1 MFTHN
6 RDLPPLKLPA
16 ADRDTI
22 LRKAHLLI
30 AEANGCVRPV
40 HRTSTKISACR
51 IPNPNLVSAIQT
63 LFIVKSKLLLTGL
76 LLFVPIAIALR
87 LWPGAENPTAL
98 FICSA
103 IGIIPLAGWMGRA
116 TEALAAQMG
125 EAAGGLLNATFGN
138 AAELIIA
145 VIALSKGL
153 NSVVKASIAG
163 SIIGNILLVFG
174 LSILCGGTKY
184 SEQRFNRTGART
196 SAISLSLA
204 AIALI
209 IPTVFRTAAERSPS
223 GWSPIMEER
232 LSLAIALVLF
242 VTYFCMLGFSLKTHR
257 HFFQG
262 IEGEREEKG
271 EYWSSGKAITVL
283 LVATGFVTLLSEFLV
298 GTIESVRTTLGI
310 TETFL
315 GIIVVAII
323 GNAAEHSTAI
333 LMALKNKMDL
343 SVGIAIGS
351 SLQIA
356 LFVAPL
362 LLFVSYSFG
371 KPMDLEFSR
380 PEVFAVVASV
390 YILFQISGD
399 GETNWIEGVQLLSV
413 YVILGILFF
422 YLPEAVSH

>member
-1 MFTHN
+1 LLGRSPCRWRSQSEFGISY
-6 RDLPPLKLPA
+6 PA
-16 ADRDTI
+16 
-22 LRKAHLLI
+22 
-30 AEANGCVRPV
+30 
-40 HRTSTKISACR
+40 
-51 IPNPNLVSAIQT
+51 
-63 LFIVKSKLLLTGL
+63 LFIVKLKLSGNGL

-87 LWPGAENPTAL
+87 FWPGAEIPTAL

-116 TEALAAQMG
+116 TEALAARMG
-125 EAAGGLLNATFGN
+125 EGAGGLLNATFGN

-153 NSVVKASIAG
+153 TSVVKASITG
-163 SIIGNILLVFG
+163 SIIGNILLVLG

-184 SEQRFNRTGART
+184 SEQRFNPTGART

-204 AIALI
+204 AIALV
-209 IPTVFRTAAERSPS
+209 IPTVFHMAAERSPG
-223 GWSPIMEER
+223 GWNPIMEQR
-232 LSLAIALVLF
+232 LSLAIAVVLF
-242 VTYFCMLGFSLKTHR
+242 VTYFCVLGFSLKTHR

-262 IEGEREEKG
+262 TEGELEEKG
-271 EYWSSGKAITVL
+271 EVWSRGKALMVL
-283 LVATGFVTLLSEFLV
+283 LVATGLVALLSEFLV
-298 GTIESVRTTLGI
+298 GTIENVRATFGI
-310 TETFL
+310 TETFV
-315 GIIVVAII
+315 GVIVIAIV

-333 LMALKNKMDL
+333 LVALKNKMDL

-362 LLFVSYSFG
+362 LIFVSYLFG

-380 PEVFAVVASV
+380 PEVFAMVASV

-413 YVILGILFF
+413 YVVLGILFF
-422 YLPEAVSH
+422 YLPEAVLH

>member
-1 MFTHN
+1 M
-6 RDLPPLKLPA
+6 
-16 ADRDTI
+16 
-22 LRKAHLLI
+22 
-30 AEANGCVRPV
+30 
-40 HRTSTKISACR
+40 
-51 IPNPNLVSAIQT
+51 
-63 LFIVKSKLLLTGL
+63 
-76 LLFVPIAIALR
+76 
-87 LWPGAENPTAL
+87 
-98 FICSA
+98 CSA

-116 TEALAAQMG
+116 TEVLAARMG
-125 EAAGGLLNATFGN
+125 EGAGGLLNATFGN

-145 VIALSKGL
+145 VMALSKGL
-153 NSVVKASIAG
+153 SSVVKASIAG
-163 SIIGNILLVFG
+163 SIIGNILLVLG

-196 SAISLSLA
+196 SAVSLSLA

-209 IPTVFRTAAERSPS
+209 IPTVFHMAAERSPS
-223 GWSPIMEER
+223 GWSPMMEQR
-232 LSLAIALVLF
+232 LSLAIAVVLF
-242 VTYFCMLGFSLKTHR
+242 ITYFCVLGFSLKTHR
-257 HFFQG
+257 HFFQST
-262 IEGEREEKG
+262 ESEPEEKD
-271 EYWSSGKAITVL
+271 EDWSRSKAIMVL
-283 LVATGFVTLLSEFLV
+283 LVATGLLALLSEFLV
-298 GTIESVRTTLGI
+298 GTIESVRAIFGI
-310 TETFL
+310 TETFV

-362 LLFVSYSFG
+362 LLFVSYLLR
-371 KPMDLEFSR
+371 KPMDLEFSQ
-380 PEVFAVVASV
+380 PEVFAVFASV

-422 YLPEAVSH
+422 YLPAVAH

>member
-1 MFTHN
+1 MIVN
-6 RDLPPLKLPA
+6 DLRGWFVLTAPAGAPP
-16 ADRDTI
+16 T
-22 LRKAHLLI
+22 
-30 AEANGCVRPV
+30 
-40 HRTSTKISACR
+40 
-51 IPNPNLVSAIQT
+51 PNFVSAIPPV
-63 LFIVKSKLLLTGL
+63 FIVKLKPSLSWL
-76 LLFVPIAIALR
+76 LLFVLIAIVLR
-87 LWPGAENPTAL
+87 FWPVAENPTAL

-116 TEALAAQMG
+116 TEALAARMG
-125 EAAGGLLNATFGN
+125 EGAGGLLNATFGN

-153 NSVVKASIAG
+153 TSVVKASITG

-174 LSILCGGTKY
+174 LSIVCGGTKY
-184 SEQRFNRTGART
+184 KEQRFNRTGART

-209 IPTVFRTAAERSPS
+209 IPTAFHVAAERSPS
-223 GWSPIMEER
+223 GWSPIMEQR

-242 VTYFCMLGFSLKTHR
+242 LTYLCVLSFSLKTHR

-262 IEGEREEKG
+262 IEAELDEKN
-271 EYWSSGKAITVL
+271 EYWSRGKAIIIL
-283 LVATGFVTLLSEFLV
+283 LVATGFVALLAEFLV
-298 GTIESVRTTLGI
+298 GTIESVRATFGL
-310 TETFL
+310 TETFV
-315 GIIVVAII
+315 GVIVVAIV
-323 GNAAEHSTAI
+323 GNAAEHSSAI

-343 SVGIAIGS
+343 TVGIAIGS

-362 LLFVSYSFG
+362 LVFVSYLFG
-371 KPMDLEFSR
+371 KPMDLEFS
-380 PEVFAVVASV
+380 PLEVFAVVASV

-422 YLPEAVSH
+422 YLPEAVGRSATPAKETASKLTAANTNVVK

>member
-1 MFTHN
+1 MLNSIRSWCSH
-6 RDLPPLKLPA
+6 
-16 ADRDTI
+16 
-22 LRKAHLLI
+22 
-30 AEANGCVRPV
+30 
-40 HRTSTKISACR
+40 
-51 IPNPNLVSAIQT
+51 PNFVSASSQY
-63 LFIVKSKLLLTGL
+63 FIVKLKPSLSWL
-76 LLFVPIAIALR
+76 LLFVPVAIGLR
-87 LWPGAENPTAL
+87 FWPGAENPTVL

-116 TEALAAQMG
+116 TEVLAARMG
-125 EAAGGLLNATFGN
+125 EGAGGLLNATFGN

-153 NSVVKASIAG
+153 TGVVKASIAG
-163 SIIGNILLVFG
+163 SIIGNILLVLG

-196 SAISLSLA
+196 STISLSLA

-209 IPTVFRTAAERSPS
+209 IPTVFHMAAERSPS
-223 GWSPIMEER
+223 GWSPMMEQR

-242 VTYFCMLGFSLKTHR
+242 ITYFCVLGFSLKTHR

-262 IEGEREEKG
+262 RESELEEKS
-271 EYWSSGKAITVL
+271 EDWSPGKAIMIL
-283 LVATGFVTLLSEFLV
+283 LVATGFVALLSEFLV
-298 GTIESVRTTLGI
+298 GTIESIRATFGI
-310 TETFL
+310 TETFV

-362 LLFVSYSFG
+362 LLFVSYLFG

-422 YLPEAVSH
+422 YLPEAVAH

>member
-1 MFTHN
+1 VK
-6 RDLPPLKLPA
+6 LKLS
-16 ADRDTI
+16 
-22 LRKAHLLI
+22 
-30 AEANGCVRPV
+30 G
-40 HRTSTKISACR
+40 
-51 IPNPNLVSAIQT
+51 
-63 LFIVKSKLLLTGL
+63 TGL

-87 LWPGAENPTAL
+87 FWPGAENPTAL

-116 TEALAAQMG
+116 TDALAVRMG
-125 EAAGGLLNATFGN
+125 EGAGGLLNATFGN

-153 NSVVKASIAG
+153 TSVVKASIAG
-163 SIIGNILLVFG
+163 SIIGNILLVLG

-184 SEQRFNRTGART
+184 SEQRFNPTGART

-204 AIALI
+204 AIALV
-209 IPTVFRTAAERSPS
+209 IPTVFHMAAERSPG
-223 GWSPIMEER
+223 GWNPMMEQR
-232 LSLAIALVLF
+232 LSLAIAVVLF
-242 VTYFCMLGFSLKTHR
+242 VTYFCVLGFSLKTHR

-262 IEGEREEKG
+262 TEGELEEK
-271 EYWSSGKAITVL
+271 EEVWSRSKALLVL
-283 LVATGFVTLLSEFLV
+283 LVATGLVALLSEFLV
-298 GTIESVRTTLGI
+298 GTIENVRATFGI
-310 TETFL
+310 TETFV
-315 GIIVVAII
+315 GVIVVAIV

-333 LMALKNKMDL
+333 LVALKNKMDL

-362 LLFVSYSFG
+362 LLFVSYLFG

-422 YLPEAVSH
+422 YLPEAVAH

>member
-1 MFTHN
+1 M
-6 RDLPPLKLPA
+6 
-16 ADRDTI
+16 
-22 LRKAHLLI
+22 
-30 AEANGCVRPV
+30 
-40 HRTSTKISACR
+40 
-51 IPNPNLVSAIQT
+51 VSAIQPV
-63 LFIVKSKLLLTGL
+63 FIVKLKPSLTWL

-87 LWPGAENPTAL
+87 FWPGAENPTAL

-116 TEALAAQMG
+116 TEALAARMG
-125 EAAGGLLNATFGN
+125 EGAGGLLNATFGN

-153 NSVVKASIAG
+153 SGVVKASIAG
-163 SIIGNILLVFG
+163 SIIGNILLVLG

-209 IPTVFRTAAERSPS
+209 IPTVFHMAADRSPS
-223 GWSPIMEER
+223 GWSPIMEQR

-242 VTYFCMLGFSLKTHR
+242 VTYFCVLGFSLKTHR

-262 IEGEREEKG
+262 TESELEEKG
-271 EYWSSGKAITVL
+271 EYWSRGKAIMVL
-283 LVATGFVTLLSEFLV
+283 LVATGFVALALPNFWSARSRAYARRSASPRAFV
-298 GTIESVRTTLGI
+298 
-310 TETFL
+310 

-362 LLFVSYSFG
+362 LLFVSYLFG

-422 YLPEAVSH
+422 ICRKLSRTNRLNPKECLCSQWDAQGVRPSGRW

>member
-1 MFTHN
+1 MV
-6 RDLPPLKLPA
+6 
-16 ADRDTI
+16 
-22 LRKAHLLI
+22 LLI
-30 AEANGCVRPV
+30 R
-40 HRTSTKISACR
+40 ISYQ
-51 IPNPNLVSAIQT
+51 LSQSE
-63 LFIVKSKLLLTGL
+63 FIVNLKPSLSWLLLI
-76 LLFVPIAIALR
+76 VPIAIALR
-87 LWPGAENPTAL
+87 FWPGAENPTAL

-116 TEALAAQMG
+116 TEVLAARMG
-125 EAAGGLLNATFGN
+125 EGAGGLLNATFGN

-153 NSVVKASIAG
+153 SGVVKASIAG
-163 SIIGNILLVFG
+163 SIIGNILLVLG

-196 SAISLSLA
+196 STISLSLA

-209 IPTVFRTAAERSPS
+209 IPTVFHVTAERSPS
-223 GWSPIMEER
+223 GWSPIMEQR

-242 VTYFCMLGFSLKTHR
+242 ITYFCVLGFSLKTHR

-262 IEGEREEKG
+262 SESELEEKD
-271 EYWSSGKAITVL
+271 EHWSRGKAILVL
-283 LVATGFVTLLSEFLV
+283 LVATGFVALLSEFLV
-298 GTIESVRTTLGI
+298 GTIESIRATFGI
-310 TETFL
+310 TETFV

-362 LLFVSYSFG
+362 LIFVSYLLG
-371 KPMDLEFSR
+371 KPMNLEFSR

-422 YLPEAVSH
+422 YLPEAVAH